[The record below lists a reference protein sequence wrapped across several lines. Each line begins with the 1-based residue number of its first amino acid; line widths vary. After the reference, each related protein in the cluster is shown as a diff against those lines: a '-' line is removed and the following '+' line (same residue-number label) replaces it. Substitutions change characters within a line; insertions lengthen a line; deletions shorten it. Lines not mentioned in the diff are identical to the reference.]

1 MEPSGEAI
9 YVAKERQSGGMKQN
23 VLLGISV
30 GWKARLGLAFSLA
43 LMAASGFP
51 AMPQETAKE
60 AQVKSLDDVVAL
72 ISKEEA
78 RDLDKKGKQEDAA
91 RAISAHLHQALI
103 GKEAT
108 LEMTL
113 EWWRPWTAFRGF
125 DYQLKPAV
133 GDFRVGGVRFQLHA
147 WVYLLAASGP
157 DLQKLKKGDRFKV
170 TGKFE
175 NAQVT
180 VSEGPRLLINL
191 VDAMVV
197 PK

>member
-1 MEPSGEAI
+1 
-9 YVAKERQSGGMKQN
+9 MKQLVRPGN
-23 VLLGISV
+23 PEKWRTG
-30 GWKARLGLAFSLA
+30 LGLTFALA
-43 LMAASGFP
+43 LMALSGFS
-51 AMPQETAKE
+51 AMAQETAKE
-60 AQVKSLDDVVAL
+60 APVKSLDDVVAL
-72 ISKEEA
+72 IPKEKA

-103 GKEAT
+103 GMEAT

-133 GDFRVGGVRFQLHA
+133 DDFRVGGVRFQLHA

-170 TGKFE
+170 TGRFE

-191 VDAMVV
+191 VDGMVV